1 MIKNKEIYFKL
12 IFDTHAIF
20 PVIKRQEKF
29 YNTDMFVYLCINN

>member
-20 PVIKRQEKF
+20 PVIKDKKNF
-29 YNTDMFVYLCINN
+29 IKLICLFIFT